1 MTGTAFMSAALGIA
15 DACGVM
21 NRQPPRIIIE
31 ALLPGLRPGETSAV
45 ALVSHIGYGTAAGTV
60 YRIVV
65 APAHRNTRTGILY
78 GAAVWAA
85 GYEGWLPLLGILPSA
100 HKDKRGR
107 ALTMFVAHIIYGAAL
122 GQAAARGNRQTS
134 Q

>member
-1 MTGTAFMSAALGIA
+1 MTGTAFMSAALGMA
-15 DACGVM
+15 DACGIM

-31 ALLPGLRPGETSAV
+31 ALLPSLGPGEARAT
-45 ALVSHIGYGTAAGTV
+45 ALVSHVGYGTVAGAAYG
-60 YRIVV
+60 IML

-85 GYEGWLPLLGILPSA
+85 GYEGWLPLLGILPAA

-107 ALTMFVAHIIYGAAL
+107 ALTMFAAHIIYGAAL
-122 GQAAARGNRQTS
+122 GQAAASENRKHPQ
-134 Q
+134 